1 MKTFLLLALLIV
13 FSSLGEILSARGMK
27 QIGELSFR
35 PRLLLQTIP
44 RLFTNGNLIAGV
56 VCLAFSFFSFLSL
69 LSYADLSFVVPL
81 TALGYLTNTIGAK
94 FLLHEKISPA
104 RWWGTVLV
112 TFGVAIIS
120 LPAGVKA
127 LALPGATNFA
137 QQFLR
142 WLNPTNH
149 TFTAAF
155 SLLFVMRVVLLICVL
170 AALAYYA
177 LALVAGWLWARDRRR
192 QRALGLSFAPPV
204 TVMIPVRGA
213 DVEAYENFASF
224 CRQDYPEFQIMF
236 GCRDEGDSAVPIIR
250 KLQTDFPYCTIDL
263 VISTNE
269 IGANAKVSNLHNML
283 AHAAHEHLL
292 IVDSDIRVTPDYL
305 RRVLAPMQQAQ
316 VGMVTCLYRGANATT
331 FAARLENIGIA
342 AAFGPEVL
350 SSRALEGIK
359 FALGSTVVTRRAI
372 LDQIG
377 GFAAVADYLADDFLL
392 GNLTAAAG
400 YQVVLSD
407 YVVDHVAAPDTIQTM
422 LRHQLRWGRAVRIS
436 RPKGYAG
443 LILTYGLATSPL
455 LLWALGGTALGWILL
470 AFTIVL
476 RFATALF
483 VGVVLMQDRALLKF
497 LWLVPLRDWL
507 GFLVWLASFAG
518 NEIYWRGHRFV
529 VLRDGKIKP
538 AVTATLF

>member
-1 MKTFLLLALLIV
+1 MKTVLLLALLIV

-35 PRLLLQTIP
+35 PRLLVQTIP
-44 RLFTNGNLIAGV
+44 RLFTNGNLITGV
-56 VCLAFSFFSFLSL
+56 ACLAFSFFSFLSL

-120 LPAGVKA
+120 LPAWVEAFA
-127 LALPGATNFA
+127 LAAATNFS
-137 QQFLR
+137 QQLLH

-149 TFTAAF
+149 AFTPAF
-155 SLLFVMRVVLLICVL
+155 SLLFVIRLMLLICVL
-170 AALAYYA
+170 AALVYYA
-177 LALVAGWLWARDRRR
+177 LALVAGWSWARDRRR
-192 QRALGLSFAPPV
+192 QRALGLGFAPPV
-204 TVMIPVRGA
+204 TIMIPVRGA

-236 GCRDEGDSAVPIIR
+236 GCRDEDDSAVPIIR
-250 KLQTDFPYCTIDL
+250 KLQADFPHCTIDL
-263 VISTNE
+263 VLSTNE

-283 AHAAHEHLL
+283 GHAAHEHLL
-292 IVDSDIRVTPDYL
+292 IVDSDIRVTPNYL

-316 VGMVTCLYRGANATT
+316 VGMVTCLYRGAKATT

-359 FALGSTVVTRRAI
+359 FALGSTVVTRRVI

-400 YQVVLSD
+400 YQIVLSD
-407 YVVDHVAAPDTIQTM
+407 YVVDHIAAPDTIRTM

-443 LILTYGLATSPL
+443 LILTYGLATSLL
-455 LLWALGGTALGWILL
+455 LLWALGGTALGWGLL

-483 VGVVLMQDRALLKF
+483 VGAVLMQDRVLLKF

-518 NEIYWRGHRFV
+518 NEIDWRGHRFV

>member
-27 QIGELSFR
+27 QIGEVSFR
-35 PRLLLQTIP
+35 PRLLLKTIP
-44 RLFTNGNLIAGV
+44 CLFTNGNLIAGV
-56 VCLAFSFFSFLSL
+56 ACLAFSFFSFLTL

-81 TALGYLTNTIGAK
+81 TAMGYLTNTIGAK
-94 FLLHEKISPA
+94 FLLHEKISQA

-120 LPAGVKA
+120 LPANFEA
-127 LALPGATNFA
+127 FATHLATSFSRQILT
-137 QQFLR
+137 

-149 TFTAAF
+149 AFTPAF
-155 SLLFVMRVVLLICVL
+155 SLLFVVRVGLLICVV
-170 AALAYYA
+170 AALAYYT
-177 LALVAGWLWARDRRR
+177 LAIIAGCLWARDRQR
-192 QRALGLSFAPPV
+192 QRALGLGFAPPV
-204 TVMIPVRGA
+204 SILIPVRGA

-224 CRQDYPEFQIMF
+224 CRQDYPEFQLIF
-236 GCRDEGDSAVPIIR
+236 GCRDEHDSAVPIVR
-250 KLQTDFPYCTIDL
+250 QLQTDFPTRPIDL
-263 VISTNE
+263 VISAHE
-269 IGANAKVSNLHNML
+269 IGTNAKVSNLHNML
-283 AHAAHEHLL
+283 TNAAHEHL
-292 IVDSDIRVTPDYL
+292 IMVDSDIRVTPDYL
-305 RRVLAPMQQAQ
+305 RRVLAPMQQAH

-342 AAFGPEVL
+342 STFGPEVM

-377 GFAAVADYLADDFLL
+377 GFPAVADYLADDFVL

-400 YQVVLSD
+400 YEIVLSD
-407 YVVDHVAAPDTIQTM
+407 YVVDHIAAPDTIKTM

-443 LILTYGLATSPL
+443 LILTYGLATSLL
-455 LLWALGGTALGWILL
+455 LLWALGGTTFGWGLVTL
-470 AFTIVL
+470 TFLL
-476 RFATALF
+476 RFVTALF
-483 VGVVLMQDRALLKF
+483 AGVVLMQDRALLKY
-497 LWLVPLRDWL
+497 LWLVPLRDWF
-507 GFLVWLASFAG
+507 GFLVWLVSFGG

-529 VLRDGKIKP
+529 VLRNGKIKP